1 MLVVDIWTRSLR
13 HTLREGREMGR
24 SLALRE
30 CPPDGVAFLNMCR
43 LEGRLLCY
51 ALSFVCAVIADEG
64 GHFFFTFFSLCW
76 SRFFFFFFRN

>member
-1 MLVVDIWTRSLR
+1 
-13 HTLREGREMGR
+13 MGR

-51 ALSFVCAVIADEG
+51 ALSFVCAMIADEG
-64 GHFFFTFFSLCW
+64 GHFFFAVLVS
-76 SRFFFFFFRN
+76 FFFLFFPQLSNRKK